1 MEKPLGSPP
10 PKDKTIGAS
19 NPGMD
24 KAFVF
29 IAQNREAEP
38 QASNVDLKA
47 LRRRVDLHIVPI
59 MFMCFVAQFLD
70 KVLLNYAAVMSLNQ
84 DLGLKGNDFA
94 NANTF
99 TYVALLVAEIPTG
112 KDPCEFLLQPTDVCR
127 RIRSQ
132 QDLCHQVAVGQRI
145 PVGHCDCCRSRST
158 RLLQPLGLEDL
169 PWYLR
174 SCRRALLDPH

>member
-1 MEKPLGSPP
+1 MEKTT
-10 PKDKTIGAS
+10 DAS

-24 KAFVF
+24 KAFIF

-38 QASNVDLKA
+38 ESSNVNLKA
-47 LRRRVDLHIVPI
+47 LRRRVDLHVVPI

-112 KDPCEFLLQPTDVCR
+112 KDPCEFPLQPADCMSQDSSSAKSLPPSGCR
-127 RIRSQ
+127 PMYSCGE
-132 QDLCHQVAVGQRI
+132 L
-145 PVGHCDCCRSRST
+145 
-158 RLLQPLGLEDL
+158 RLLP
-169 PWYLR
+169 
-174 SCRRALLDPH
+174 

>member
-10 PKDKTIGAS
+10 PLENTIGTS
-19 NPGMD
+19 KPGMD

-38 QASNVDLKA
+38 QASNVALKV

-84 DLGLKGNDFA
+84 DLGLEGNDFA

-112 KDPCEFLLQPTDVCR
+112 EDPCEFLLQPTDVCR
-127 RIRSQ
+127 RTRPQ
-132 QDLCHQVAVGQRI
+132 QNLCHQVAVGQCI

-158 RLLQPLGLEDL
+158 
-169 PWYLR
+169 
-174 SCRRALLDPH
+174 

>member
-1 MEKPLGSPP
+1 MEKPLGSTP
-10 PKDKTIGAS
+10 PKEKTTGAS
-19 NPGMD
+19 HSGMD

-38 QASNVDLKA
+38 EASNVDLKA

-99 TYVALLVAEIPTG
+99 TYVALLVAEVPTG
-112 KDPCEFLLQPTDVCR
+112 KDPCGFLLRPT
-127 RIRSQ
+127 S
-132 QDLCHQVAVGQRI
+132 
-145 PVGHCDCCRSRST
+145 
-158 RLLQPLGLEDL
+158 
-169 PWYLR
+169 
-174 SCRRALLDPH
+174 